1 MIDIG
6 SAPTWR
12 TEAPS
17 TKVSRL
23 SSGIGWPAAIAAVRL
38 AAPAGSTA
46 STAVPGW
53 CSASQARQPASRPPP
68 PTGITTRSGAC
79 SSCSTIS
86 RITVP
91 WPAIT
96 SGWSKAG
103 TWNLPEA
110 IASAVRELGRLLV
123 RVARHPQVHQRSAER
138 TDPVPLL
145 SRGGPGDVDPGA
157 HADPGAGERD
167 ALCMVARAG
176 ADDAVD
182 RDLARERGDEVVRA
196 AHLVRADDL
205 EVLPLQPHAGPGC
218 GTVPQTELQRG
229 PVDHGAEVRVRPID
243 GAHFDHG
250 RQAIGSRAVARPRSR
265 R

>member
-110 IASAVRELGRLLV
+110 IASLCASSADSSYVSPATRRSTSDPPS
-123 RVARHPQVHQRSAER
+123 ARIRSR
-138 TDPVPLL
+138 FC
-145 SRGGPGDVDPGA
+145 RG
-157 HADPGAGERD
+157 
-167 ALCMVARAG
+167 
-176 ADDAVD
+176 
-182 RDLARERGDEVVRA
+182 VVR
-196 AHLVRADDL
+196 
-205 EVLPLQPHAGPGC
+205 
-218 GTVPQTELQRG
+218 GT
-229 PVDHGAEVRVRPID
+229 
-243 GAHFDHG
+243 
-250 RQAIGSRAVARPRSR
+250 
-265 R
+265 